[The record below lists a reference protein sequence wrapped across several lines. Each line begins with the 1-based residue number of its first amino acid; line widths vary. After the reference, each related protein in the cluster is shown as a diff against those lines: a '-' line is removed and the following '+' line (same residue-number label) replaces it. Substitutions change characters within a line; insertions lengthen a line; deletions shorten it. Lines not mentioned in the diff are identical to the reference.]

1 MKHSE
6 NQSILD
12 ELISLSSPEKAEI
25 LSRFF
30 KTGKGQYGEGDKLLG
45 IPVPMIRSVA
55 VSFADLP
62 LEAIDEL
69 VSSPWHEVRMC
80 GLLILVGQMKQ
91 TCKKAWTK
99 HHTKAEAEAA
109 RKRIFDFYLSHTEH
123 INNWDLVDLTCPAI
137 VGGYLIGKSHDI
149 LYRLADSPLLWER
162 RIAMVSTLAF
172 IRLGDLGDTFSLAS
186 HFLAQQDN
194 ESAPKMHDLMQ
205 KAIGWMLR
213 EAGKKDE
220 RSLLQFLDANAAIMP
235 RTMLRYSIERL
246 TPAVRLRYMKG
257 DIQ

>member
-69 VSSPWHEVRMC
+69 V
-80 GLLILVGQMKQ
+80 
-91 TCKKAWTK
+91 
-99 HHTKAEAEAA
+99 
-109 RKRIFDFYLSHTEH
+109 
-123 INNWDLVDLTCPAI
+123 
-137 VGGYLIGKSHDI
+137 
-149 LYRLADSPLLWER
+149 
-162 RIAMVSTLAF
+162 
-172 IRLGDLGDTFSLAS
+172 
-186 HFLAQQDN
+186 
-194 ESAPKMHDLMQ
+194 
-205 KAIGWMLR
+205 
-213 EAGKKDE
+213 
-220 RSLLQFLDANAAIMP
+220 
-235 RTMLRYSIERL
+235 
-246 TPAVRLRYMKG
+246 
-257 DIQ
+257 

>member
-6 NQSILD
+6 NQSIQE
-12 ELISLSSPEKAEI
+12 ELMSLRSPEKAAK

-30 KTGKGQYGEGDKLLG
+30 KTGKGQYGEGDKFLG
-45 IPVPMIRSVA
+45 IEGPMMKRIVA
-55 VSFADLP
+55 SFADLP
-62 LEAIDEL
+62 LEAVDEL
-69 VSSPWHEVRMC
+69 ISSPWHEVRMC
-80 GLLILVGQMKQ
+80 GLLILVGQMKE

-99 HHTKAEAEAA
+99 HHTKAEAESA

-137 VGGYLIGKSHDI
+137 VGEYLIGKSHDT
-149 LYRLADSPLLWER
+149 LYHLSESPLLWER

-172 IRLGDLGDTFSLAS
+172 IRLGELEDTFSLAS
-186 HFLAQQDN
+186 HFLAQQEN
-194 ESAPKMHDLMQ
+194 TAAPKMHDLMQ

-220 RSLLQFLDANAAIMP
+220 RALLQFLDTNASVMP

-246 TPAVRLRYMKG
+246 TPAIRLRYMKG